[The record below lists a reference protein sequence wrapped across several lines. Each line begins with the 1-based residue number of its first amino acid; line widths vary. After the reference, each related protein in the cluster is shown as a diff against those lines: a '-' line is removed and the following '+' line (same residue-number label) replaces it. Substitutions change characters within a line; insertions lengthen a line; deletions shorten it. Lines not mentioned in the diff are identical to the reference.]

1 MLIRNLRPLAAS
13 ILAFGMT
20 IPAVAA
26 QLSTDARGAIPNA
39 VQQIVTIDYRA
50 MQNSPTAM
58 QLRNK
63 LMPPELKQLE
73 ESLKNSGLNENKDIE
88 ILAFVSFRI
97 SATSEQT
104 RTVGVAQGQYS
115 LEDVYANLRK
125 QKIRATLYRTNRVY
139 PMGGGGSMISFLDKT
154 TMVFGSLDA
163 VKSALDARDGMSRNL
178 LTNNSMMDAMKG
190 VENEPLWSILD
201 QKGTQTMVHT
211 LLGEASAVADF
222 DAVKKRLISSSYSM
236 NFQNGVKFSLN
247 IQTPDGFTSTTLSS
261 LLNAASLYKKAT
273 GSAIEKQ
280 AMDATKIDSNGGLL
294 TVYFAASDS
303 QFNSLLGSPLFQ
315 SVVH

>member
-1 MLIRNLRPLAAS
+1 MLIRIFRPLAAS
-13 ILAFGMT
+13 LLVLGMT

-26 QLSTDARGAIPNA
+26 QLSTDARGAIPHE

-73 ESLKNSGLNENKDIE
+73 ESLKNSGLNESKDVE

-125 QKIRATLYRTNRVY
+125 QKIKATLYRTNRIY
-139 PMGGGGSMISFLDKT
+139 PMGGGGSMVSFLDKT

-178 LTNNSMMDAMKG
+178 LTNNALMDAMKG

-222 DAVKKRLISSSYSM
+222 EAVKKRLISSSYSM

-261 LLNAASLYKKAT
+261 LLNAAALYKKAT

-294 TVYFAASDS
+294 TIYFAASDS